1 MEKMTDDEALN
12 ILEEFL
18 EIKQLN
24 NVQKIVFCQAWEGQ
38 SYMQIANAFDYDYSY
53 IKDTGSQLWQ
63 MLSTALGQKV
73 TKFNFQSVLKHYAKH
88 RESQFA
94 SQSAFYRPEV
104 ELLESSPSPN
114 SSTLSIDEDET
125 RWVGRESLV
134 DALTEKIQGISR
146 VLMLVGITGIG
157 KSSLAIRLS
166 LEPGIAQ
173 TRPVVHVVCFDAK
186 QPTFE
191 HFARS
196 LLKEQMRSD
205 FELEHESQKL
215 VIDLV
220 NYLQTHPCLLLLDMV
235 EEILETGDC
244 GEFHYKDP
252 LFAQF
257 FDRFIQVE
265 PMPSR
270 LILTSQDRL
279 PVIAEGRYLER
290 SHLECLKGLN
300 PDEALELFG
309 SWEVYPQ
316 TDEEREYLQR
326 IVRVYEGHPLALRVI
341 AGEIRES
348 PYNRDIQA
356 YWHDYGEEIV
366 TIEQQQIASDLR
378 SSADS
383 VTLANYSIN
392 LTDLVKCRIE
402 RTLTRLRVSSPLAYV
417 LLCMGST
424 YRCSVERTAWLLL
437 IADSPKEAQIIA
449 FQTLQRRF
457 LLETDSKVGRVFYR
471 LHSLIRSIALQHL
484 VNFKPEI
491 LL

>member
-1 MEKMTDDEALN
+1 MAKMTDDEALN
-12 ILEEFL
+12 IVEEIL

-53 IKDTGSQLWQ
+53 IKDIGSQLWQ
-63 MLSTALGQKV
+63 MLSTALRQKV
-73 TKFNFQSVLKHYAKH
+73 TKLNFQSVLKHYAKH

-94 SQSAFYRPEV
+94 SQSAFSRPEV
-104 ELLESSPSPN
+104 EPLESSLSPN
-114 SSTLSIDEDET
+114 YSTLSIDEDET

-134 DALTEKIQGISR
+134 DALTEKIKGISR

-166 LEPGIAQ
+166 LEPAIAQ
-173 TRPVVHVVCFDAK
+173 TWPFVHVIRFDAE
-186 QPTFE
+186 QQTFE
-191 HFARS
+191 QFARL

-220 NYLQTHPCLLLLDMV
+220 NYLQTHPSLLLLDMV
-235 EEILETGDC
+235 EEILETGDR

-290 SHLECLKGLN
+290 SHLEYLKGLN
-300 PDEALELFG
+300 PEEALELFG

-402 RTLTRLRVSSPLAYV
+402 RTFIRLRVSSPLAYI
-417 LLCMGST
+417 LLCMGAT

-437 IADSPKEAQIIA
+437 IAECPKEAQIIA

-457 LLETDSKVGRVFYR
+457 LLETDSKAGRVFYR